1 MKRGCLL
8 RYGRLMAV
16 TIDIK
21 QLGDELKRQRAERNK
36 TLRDVEDETGISAA
50 TLSRIE
56 RESGNPEIPIVK
68 KLAAWLGTGVRT
80 GGQAETGVRTD
91 ADLRRVIA
99 VHLRANKNLP
109 EKVARAIAET
119 FDVVIRVETQKA
131 QLQSASKG
139 RR

>member
-21 QLGDELKRQRAERNK
+21 QLGGELKRQRAERNK